1 MILITALLIPLWL
14 HVRPNHESTNTNT
27 TATATATATAT
38 TTTTTTN
45 TNATTNTNTNTN
57 GTIQPSFSGY
67 NLYLVY
73 LAIPDMILN
82 IFLLWMYGS
91 FVNQKYNPIFSIII
105 VDWTNDPLE
114 GAFVIAC

>member
-27 TATATATATAT
+27 TATATATAT

-73 LAIPDMILN
+73 LAIP
-82 IFLLWMYGS
+82 WMYGS
-91 FVNQKYNPIFSIII
+91 FVNQKYNPIFSSII

>member
-1 MILITALLIPLWL
+1 M
-14 HVRPNHESTNTNT
+14 
-27 TATATATATAT
+27 
-38 TTTTTTN
+38 
-45 TNATTNTNTNTN
+45 
-57 GTIQPSFSGY
+57 IQPSLVSGY